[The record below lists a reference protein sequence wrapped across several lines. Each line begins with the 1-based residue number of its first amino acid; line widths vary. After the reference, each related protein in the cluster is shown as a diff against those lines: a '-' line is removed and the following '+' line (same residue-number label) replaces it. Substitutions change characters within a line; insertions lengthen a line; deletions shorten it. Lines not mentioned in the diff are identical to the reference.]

1 MVYIGLYVREHL
13 NRLLNPE
20 TMLFFQH
27 VFTIM
32 GKSSVNGPLSIAMLN
47 NQRVYIYIYILDQNH
62 RATTTTTTMFSL
74 CRGARVVGPQG
85 LLVIYLA
92 FWCIKME

>member
-47 NQRVYIYIYILDQNH
+47 NQRVYIYIYLIKITGQQP
-62 RATTTTTTMFSL
+62 
-74 CRGARVVGPQG
+74 PQPPCFHFA
-85 LLVIYLA
+85 VA
-92 FWCIKME
+92 PESSAPKACW